1 MAAEIL
7 VTTANVALDLFTIT
21 SMLGGRADS

>member
-21 SMLGGRADS
+21 SMLGVGTDS